1 MTIQGISVLKT
12 AAGLDCFLNRARTQT
27 RSAHP
32 SCLGQVGFVP
42 TMGALHAGH
51 LSLLRRARQENDV
64 VIVSIFVNP
73 LQFGANEDLS
83 VYPRSLEADLDC
95 CREAGVDAVFIP
107 EVSELIGTEPLTQV
121 IPPPSLVDRLCGL
134 SRPGHFQGVATIV
147 LKLLHLVQ
155 PDRAYFGRKDAQQL
169 VILQHMVRDLDL
181 AVDIVPCSIIREPS
195 GLACSSRNRYLN
207 PDQHSVATALSQ
219 GIQQAQQV
227 FQSGH
232 RDRSTL
238 IQSVQSVLAAAPLI
252 QPEYVELVDA
262 ITLEPLECIDRVG
275 LLAIAAQVGTTRLID
290 NALLDA
296 RKPILAIDGPAGA
309 GKSTVTR
316 LSAARLGLLH
326 LDTGAMYRAV
336 TWLVMQE
343 GIALED
349 EVAIADRVSQSTLK
363 LEAVPELDGPCRV
376 WMNGQEVTEE
386 IRSPAVTA
394 QVSTIAAQPVVRNI
408 LKRWQQAYGEVG
420 GVAAEGR
427 DIGTQVFPEAG
438 LKIFLT
444 ASITERAKRRHAE
457 LWAKG
462 HRDITVEGLEQEI
475 ATRDRKDSERAVAPL
490 SKAVDAVEIST
501 DGLTIE
507 DVTEQI
513 VQLYRSRCAELAW
526 AV

>member
-1 MTIQGISVLKT
+1 MTIQVSVLKT
-12 AAGLDCFLNRARTQT
+12 AAGLDCFLNRVRLQSH
-27 RSAHP
+27 SAQSSH
-32 SCLGQVGFVP
+32 LGQVGFVP

-51 LSLLRRARQENDV
+51 LSLLRRARQENDC

-73 LQFGANEDLS
+73 LQFGANEDFS
-83 VYPRSLEADLDC
+83 VYPRSLDTDLAYC
-95 CREAGVDAVFIP
+95 KEAGVDAVFIP

-121 IPPPSLVDRLCGL
+121 IPPQSLTNRLCGL

-169 VILQHMVRDLDL
+169 VILQQMVKDLNL
-181 AVDIVPCSIIREPS
+181 TVDMIPCPIIRETS
-195 GLACSSRNRYLN
+195 GLAFSSRNRYLSAE
-207 PDQHSVATALSQ
+207 QYSAASALSR
-219 GIQQAQQV
+219 GIQQAQAA
-227 FQSGH
+227 FQKGT
-232 RDRSTL
+232 RDRNL
-238 IQSVQSVLAAAPLI
+238 LLQSVESILATEPLV
-252 QPEYVELVDA
+252 QPEYVELVDPA
-262 ITLEPLECIDRVG
+262 TLEPLESIDRVG
-275 LLAIAAQVGTTRLID
+275 LLAIAARVGSTRLID

-336 TWLVMQE
+336 TWLVLQE
-343 GIALED
+343 GLALDD
-349 EVAIADRVSQSTLK
+349 EVAIADRVGQSTLK
-363 LEAVPELDGPCRV
+363 LEAVPDLDRPCRV
-376 WMNGQEVTEE
+376 WMNGQEVTED
-386 IRSPAVTA
+386 IRSPLITA
-394 QVSTIAAQPVVRNI
+394 QVSAIAAQLAVRQI
-408 LKRWQQAYGEVG
+408 LKQWQQAYGDVG

-457 LWAKG
+457 LLAKG
-462 HRDITVEGLEQEI
+462 HQDITLEALMQDI

-490 SKAVDAVEIST
+490 RKADDAVEIDT

-513 VQLYRSRCAELAW
+513 VQLYRSRCAEVAW